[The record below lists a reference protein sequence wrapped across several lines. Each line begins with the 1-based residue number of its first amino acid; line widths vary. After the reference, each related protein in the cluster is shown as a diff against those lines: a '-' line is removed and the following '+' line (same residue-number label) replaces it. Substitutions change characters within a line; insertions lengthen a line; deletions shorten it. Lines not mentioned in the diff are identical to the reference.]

1 MKLFRTAF
9 AFLFCSTLAG
19 VCQQKPEATPAS
31 TLKLLNGYKAE
42 LLYSPEKNT
51 EGSWVSM
58 AVDPKG
64 RLIVSPQDMKQ
75 PLLRITIADGKI
87 AKMEKIDLPV
97 GGSMG
102 MLYAFDSLYVSGNGK
117 NGLGLYRLRDTDND
131 DKFDKLEFLRKIDT
145 GAGEHGSHALVL
157 GQDKMIYFINGN
169 FVDVPKD
176 VSDTSPHR
184 NYADDQLLRRAE
196 DGNGFGA
203 NKKPPGGFLLRMDP
217 DAKKVEMIAA
227 GMRNTYDFDFNSDG
241 EIFCFDSD
249 MEWDWGMPWYRPIR
263 VYHLVSGGDYGF
275 REGTAKWPKWYPDGL
290 PPVVDIG
297 IGSPTGVKFGTHS
310 SFPDKYK
317 KALFIMDWTYGR
329 IVAVHLKPQGS
340 TYTGTFENFVSG
352 KPLNVTDMEF
362 GQDGAMYFATGG
374 RGTQTGLY
382 RVSYA
387 GPQESVAAPTRAEK
401 KAAAEAAD
409 ARKLRHKLEA
419 FHGRKDPSAVKVAW
433 PYLNDPDRFIRYAAR
448 IAIESQDVSQWQDR
462 ALKESKTEASLTA
475 LLALARCGG
484 KEVAPKIIDV
494 LYDRKG
500 QLDEA
505 QMLESLRVTE
515 VTFSRMGRPS
525 AATAQKVVGRLNPL
539 YPAKAEPL
547 NRELSQIL
555 IYLEAA
561 DVVKKTLDLIA
572 QAPTQEEQI
581 YYVLHLRNLK
591 NGWTLDDRKRYFSW
605 FNRGEKPLGEG
616 TYPGGAG
623 YYVTKDPLKEQKF
636 HPPEVTQWFTDVGRN
651 YGDGASFPKF
661 IANIRKDA
669 VASLSPEEKT
679 ALEPMLVAANT
690 SGSAKPAPKQRKLV
704 KEWTM
709 ADLMPSLDQAGQGR
723 SFNRG
728 KEAFTAAQ
736 CLACHRFGNEGGSTG
751 PDLTAISSRFSRADV
766 LSSIIEPSKVISD
779 QYQNITV
786 SLKNGDDYTGR
797 LLEETPD
804 KMTLLIDPLTNTKK
818 DLNPKEV
825 AKRQPSKIS
834 PMPEGLV
841 NLLTKEEILDLLA
854 YMESGG
860 KQTAPAF
867 SKKD

>member
-1 MKLFRTAF
+1 MKLFRTALS
-9 AFLFCSTLAG
+9 FLLLSTLAG
-19 VCQQKPEATPAS
+19 ICQPKPEATSAAS
-31 TLKLLNGYKAE
+31 LIVLDGYKVE

-58 AVDPKG
+58 AVDSKG
-64 RLIVSPQDMKQ
+64 RLIVSPQDNKQ
-75 PLLRITIADGKI
+75 PLLRITLADGKI

-102 MLYAFDSLYVSGNGK
+102 MLYAFGSLYVSGNGK
-117 NGLGLYRLRDTDND
+117 SGLGIYRLRDTDND
-131 DKFDKLEFLRKIDT
+131 DHYDKLEFLRKID
-145 GAGEHGSHALVL
+145 GAAGEHGSHALVL
-157 GQDKMIYFINGN
+157 GPDKMIYFINGN
-169 FVDVPKD
+169 FVKLPQDI
-176 VSDTSPHR
+176 SEASPHTH
-184 NYADDQLLRRAE
+184 YADDQLLPRAE

-203 NKKPPGGFLLRMDP
+203 GNKPPGGFLLRMDP
-217 DAKKVEMIAA
+217 DAKKVEMMAA
-227 GMRNTYDFDFNSDG
+227 GMRNTYDFDFSPQG
-241 EIFCFDSD
+241 EMFCFDSD

-290 PPVVDIG
+290 PPVVDVG

-310 SFPDKYK
+310 KFPNKYK

-329 IVAVHLKPQGS
+329 IMAVHLKPDGS

-362 GQDGAMYFATGG
+362 GQDGALYFATGG

-382 RVSYA
+382 RVSYV
-387 GPQESVAAPTRAEK
+387 GPQDSAPASTRAEQK
-401 KAAAEAAD
+401 VEAEAAQ
-409 ARKLRHKLEA
+409 ARALRHKLEA
-419 FHGRKDPSAVKVAW
+419 FHGKKDPAAVRVAW
-433 PYLNDPDRFIRYAAR
+433 PYLNNSDRFIRYAAR
-448 IAIESQDVSQWQDR
+448 IAIESQDVSQWQER
-462 ALKESKTEASLTA
+462 ALKETKAEASLMA

-484 KEVAPKIIDV
+484 KELEPKIIDV

-500 QLDEA
+500 QLDET
-505 QMLESLRVTE
+505 QMLDTLRVTE

-525 AATAQKVVGRLNPL
+525 SAIAQKVIDHLNPL
-539 YPAKAEPL
+539 YPARTEPV
-547 NRELSQIL
+547 NRELAQIL
-555 IYLEAA
+555 IYLEAPG
-561 DVVKKTLDLIA
+561 VVKKSLDLIA
-572 QAPTQEEQI
+572 QAATQEEQI
-581 YYVLHLRNLK
+581 YYMLHLRNLK
-591 NGWTLDDRKRYFSW
+591 DGWTIDDRKRYFGW
-605 FNRGEKPLGEG
+605 FNRGNEKLLGEG

-623 YYVTKDPLKEQKF
+623 YYVTKDPLKEQKL

-661 IANIRKDA
+661 IANMRKDA
-669 VASLSPEEKT
+669 VASLTPEERS
-679 ALEPMLVAANT
+679 ALEPMLVAT
-690 SGSAKPAPKQRKLV
+690 SASVPKPAAKPRKVV
-704 KEWTM
+704 KEWAM

-723 SFNRG
+723 SFSKG
-728 KEAFTAAQ
+728 KEAFAVAQ
-736 CLACHRFGNEGGSTG
+736 CLACHRFGNEGGATG

-786 SLKNGDDYTGR
+786 SLKNGDDVTGR

-804 KMTLLIDPLTNTKK
+804 KLVLLIDPLTNKTTEVSRK
-818 DLNPKEV
+818 DVE
-825 AKRQPSKIS
+825 KRQPSKIS

-860 KQTAPAF
+860 KQTAAAF
-867 SKKD
+867 SQK